1 MLTSVIRITVFV
13 KKREKLILP
22 IILYIYAVVDSC
34 SATFYYLKKYITG
47 PKLAQCTLK
56 WTAAVSC
63 GIPKI
68 FHGEPWN
75 LAKGLPR
82 KTVGPKYDY
91 AQHTISLL

>member
-1 MLTSVIRITVFV
+1 
-13 KKREKLILP
+13 
-22 IILYIYAVVDSC
+22 
-34 SATFYYLKKYITG
+34 
-47 PKLAQCTLK
+47 LAQCTLK

-68 FHGEPWN
+68 FHGEPRN

-82 KTVGPKYDY
+82 KTVGPKYHY